1 MKTLFYVGMI
11 LLFAALSRAQTL
23 NITSGECPQPAA
35 GTNVICGALQ
45 GAAGIYVS
53 FNGAPVVSV
62 KGKDGA
68 QGPQGP
74 QGIQG
79 PPGPTGAAGA
89 QGPKGDTG
97 AQGPQGIQGPPGPAG
112 TMKSTFSC
120 TGFTFTGGAVV
131 LTGCQ

>member
-1 MKTLFYVGMI
+1 MKTLLYAGIV

-35 GTNVICGALQ
+35 GTNVLCGSLQ
-45 GAAGIYVS
+45 GQAGVYVS

-68 QGPQGP
+68 QGPQGT
-74 QGIQG
+74 QG
-79 PPGPTGAAGA
+79 PAGPAGAAGP

-120 TGFTFTGGAVV
+120 TGLSFTGGAVV
-131 LTGCQ
+131 FTGCQ